1 MIGQLTTEQVE
12 DVLRSNILGRIGC
25 RDGDKIY
32 VVPITYL
39 YDGRAIIGHSLEGM
53 KIRLMRKYPQICF
66 EVDEVKSFSNW
77 RSVVAWGEYQELT
90 TERDRYQAM
99 KLFVDRMIHLKI
111 SETARPP
118 ELNEIRMHP
127 RSAGQMKPVVFRI
140 LLTEKTGRFENKA
153 D

>member
-1 MIGQLTTEQVE
+1 MYS
-12 DVLRSNILGRIGC
+12 SNILGRIGC

-39 YDGRAIIGHSLEGM
+39 YDGRAIIGPPLEGM

-66 EVDEVKSFSNW
+66 RSGRSEEFSNW

-127 RSAGQMKPVVFRI
+127 VPP
-140 LLTEKTGRFENKA
+140 GR
-153 D
+153 